1 MPHADGRLNL
11 IGRGGRAGTPLIHAK
26 SRISVRMAE
35 AHWDGQLGCFML
47 PIKALVLILA
57 QQMPPSWRGCSLS
70 IIVRR
75 VKVLTTLEAW
85 YIRKK
90 SMNKSPPGFLLL
102 FLVSSQPRYE

>member
-1 MPHADGRLNL
+1 MPHGDGRLNL

-57 QQMPPSWRGCSLS
+57 QQMPLAVVARMVALHY
-70 IIVRR
+70 R
-75 VKVLTTLEAW
+75 A
-85 YIRKK
+85 
-90 SMNKSPPGFLLL
+90 
-102 FLVSSQPRYE
+102 PREGVDDA